1 MKNRI
6 TKIAAL
12 LLAVIMVFTG
22 CAQVDLNMKLNS
34 NGTGNAEMLITIN
47 KSQANETLKKWG
59 QLIPRLMIF
68 GENIKISLKKIPHQ
82 AM

>member
-34 NGTGNAEMLITIN
+34 KVTGKRSA
-47 KSQANETLKKWG
+47 
-59 QLIPRLMIF
+59 
-68 GENIKISLKKIPHQ
+68 
-82 AM
+82 

>member
-47 KSQANETLKKWG
+47 KYRQTKALKKMG
-59 QLIPRLMIF
+59 A
-68 GENIKISLKKIPHQ
+68 N
-82 AM
+82 